1 MASLAFGR
9 HVYPDQ
15 VHTEG
20 ITKVTQ
26 EDVRCA
32 AAADSVIK
40 LIGRAVK
47 QENGRL
53 YAVVAPMVIPKTSL
67 LSDVNDVFNGIMVRG
82 DAIGDVVFYGRG
94 AGKLPTAS
102 AVVADVI
109 DEVKH
114 LKARKYLCWERGEA
128 DYVIPHGEG
137 TLRLLLRVT
146 EESDTAEKIA
156 RAFGEVTPVTGE
168 GVPAGQVAFI
178 TPARPES
185 ELAAVVAASGLAVHS
200 VLRVADM

>member
-1 MASLAFGR
+1 MLVRSTCPLAN
-9 HVYPDQ
+9 
-15 VHTEG
+15 
-20 ITKVTQ
+20 I
-26 EDVRCA
+26 
-32 AAADSVIK
+32 
-40 LIGRAVK
+40 
-47 QENGRL
+47 
-53 YAVVAPMVIPKTSL
+53 
-67 LSDVNDVFNGIMVRG
+67 SDVYNGILVNG
-82 DAIGDVVFYGRG
+82 NAIGDAMFYGRG

-185 ELAAVVAASGLAVHS
+185 ELAAAVAASGLAVQS